1 MSMNTPTD
9 RAGLRFRK
17 IGIVAIAMLGLSGA
31 CFHLGVV
38 HRQHT
43 RSARTRGV
51 APQGQQVGRPTGD
64 PQQQEARRKRKAL
77 LVQKINRY
85 WQLREEAVERGID
98 VSRMPVMPFFIGQDG
113 NIYRLLPNGR
123 HQLVPDD
130 EFRDPTPRGV

>member
-1 MSMNTPTD
+1 MNTNTPDD
-9 RAGLRFRK
+9 RAGLRSRK
-17 IGIVAIAMLGLSGA
+17 IGVVMFAMSGLLGGCSYLDI
-31 CFHLGVV
+31 

-43 RSARTRGV
+43 RSTQARV
-51 APQGQQVGRPTGD
+51 VSPQGQQVGRQTGG
-64 PQQQEARRKRKAL
+64 PQQQESQRKHKAL

-113 NIYRLLPNGR
+113 NIYRMLPDGR

-130 EFRDPTPRGV
+130 EFRDPAPRGV